1 MHIFIKLNHSFL
13 QSDNSTIVQPYH
25 NTSVKTSF
33 DEKNV
38 SGASLHKTCVM
49 ILGCKNWDFYVVARV
64 FFSSMLLCCVL
75 GEKSQPPSPFD
86 IQVTAWLRK
95 SKMFFLILSSARKSK
110 CLENV
115 CFVSNYH

>member
-1 MHIFIKLNHSFL
+1 MNRAAIPQHLSKNYHIF
-13 QSDNSTIVQPYH
+13 
-25 NTSVKTSF
+25 
-33 DEKNV
+33 DEENL
-38 SGASLHKTCVM
+38 SGASLHKTCIM
-49 ILGCKNWDFYVVARV
+49 ILVCRYVVARV

-86 IQVTAWLRK
+86 IQVTPSM

-115 CFVSNYH
+115 